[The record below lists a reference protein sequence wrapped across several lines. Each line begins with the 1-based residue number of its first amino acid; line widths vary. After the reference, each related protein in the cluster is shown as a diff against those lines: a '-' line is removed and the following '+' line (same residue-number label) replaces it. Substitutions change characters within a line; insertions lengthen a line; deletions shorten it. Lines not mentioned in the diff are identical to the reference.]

1 MVDSNDNGK
10 DRRQYKRLERRD
22 EVKLKEYT
30 YPERG
35 TYTTARILDISGGG
49 LQLETKQHFPAGTQ
63 LKIEMNF
70 VGWQRFTPSFLK
82 YFGEAAR
89 RPLVVLAEVVR
100 CTSVVAGRKYEVA
113 TKFTGI
119 DENHRRAL
127 IQFIRKQITEKS

>member
-1 MVDSNDNGK
+1 MVDSSDN
-10 DRRQYKRLERRD
+10 DRRQYERLERRD
-22 EVKLKEYT
+22 EVKIKEYS

-35 TYTTARILDISGGG
+35 SYTTAKIVDISGGG
-49 LQLETKQHFPAGTQ
+49 LQLETRQHFPAETQ

-70 VGWQRFTPSFLK
+70 VGWQKFTPSFLK
-82 YFGEAAR
+82 YFGDAAR

-100 CTSVVAGRKYEVA
+100 CTRLVAGRKYIVA

-127 IQFIRKQITEKS
+127 VRFVKSQVTRKD